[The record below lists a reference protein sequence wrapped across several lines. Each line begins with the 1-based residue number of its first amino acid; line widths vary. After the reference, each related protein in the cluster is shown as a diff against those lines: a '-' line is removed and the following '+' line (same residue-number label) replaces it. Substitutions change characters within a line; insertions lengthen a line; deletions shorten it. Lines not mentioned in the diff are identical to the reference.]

1 MREGRRVYDADT
13 HIQPSVEAIQPYLS
27 ARVRELVPDLD
38 ERKVPIKIGLAGEVR
53 EEPYK
58 HLYRF
63 GGGEG
68 GGWGGSA
75 VRVLGEPGP
84 RENMTRRFQKFMGS
98 KFPTEGGNEV
108 ADIRIRDMDEEGVD
122 VHMMVPNGANGHP
135 DPEVEIEFIRAQHRY
150 LEDTCSPYPHRLKSL
165 IVATARNVDES
176 VKEIERWAGSSW
188 AVGVQ
193 PYLPL
198 DYPID
203 HPELNPIWKA
213 AQDKGL
219 AVVHHSFASGYPGY
233 RDLWGSPFIGRS
245 ASHPWA
251 AMRFVAAV
259 FGSGMMDR
267 YPELKFGILESGF
280 GWLPFWGVRLDD
292 QMDYM
297 GYVADDLKHKPSE
310 YMTSGR
316 FFASIVLHEGP
327 DMMRTVTDLLGDGI
341 LMFGSDYPHAE
352 SRFPESVDRVLGWG
366 EVVSQK
372 ALDKLLWDNPVRF
385 FGEP

>member
-13 HIQPSVEAIQPYLS
+13 HVQPSAEALESYLS
-27 ARVRELVPDLD
+27 SRVRELVPDLQ
-38 ERKVPIKIGLAGEVR
+38 EKKSPIRIGLAGEVR
-53 EEPYK
+53 TEPYR
-58 HLYRF
+58 HMYRF
-63 GGGEG
+63 GGGE

-75 VRVLGEPGP
+75 VRVLGEAGP
-84 RENMTRRFQKFMGS
+84 REGMTRRFQKFMGS
-98 KFPTEGGNEV
+98 RFPTEGGAEDG
-108 ADIRIRDMDEEGVD
+108 AIRVRDMDEEGVD

-135 DPEVEIEFIRAQHRY
+135 DPEVEMEFIRAQHRY
-150 LEDTCSPYPHRLKSL
+150 LNDMCTPYPHRLKSL
-165 IVATARNVDES
+165 IVASARNIEES
-176 VKEIERWAGSSW
+176 LKEIETWASSSW

-203 HPELNPIWKA
+203 HPDLEPIWRA
-213 AQDKGL
+213 AEAHNL

-233 RDLWGSPFIGRS
+233 RDLWNSPFIGRT
-245 ASHPWA
+245 ASHPWG

-267 YPELKFGILESGF
+267 HPELRVAILESGF
-280 GWLPFWGVRLDD
+280 GWLPFWGARMDD
-292 QMDYM
+292 QVEYM
-297 GYVADDLKHKPSE
+297 GYVAEDLKHKPSE

-327 DMMRTVTDLLGDGI
+327 QMMRIVSDLLGDDI

-352 SRFPESVDRVLGWG
+352 SRFPNSVDKVLSWG
-366 EVVSQK
+366 EIVEPK
-372 ALDKLLWDNPVRF
+372 AIEKLLWDNPVRL